1 MKALT
6 VTMAIAVLAFAATV
20 SCTGP
25 SYNNTPSPNTNAGTS
40 SPQNAN
46 TVESKLQGMRENIKS
61 NGMSFQV
68 GDTGLLS
75 TPLKELTGGQKVP
88 FSPDE
93 ARELEEQLKEAERKG
108 LVPSASNFNLVERD
122 VTLRDVQPPFD
133 WQEHVGKAA
142 FDWRSYRTITPPKR
156 QEGCGACWA
165 FAAASMLEANNSIFF
180 KRQIDV
186 SEQDIINCSE
196 GGCGGGLLHSGLK
209 TLKNRGAAAESDLG
223 YQGVKQPCSTTVR
236 KCYQVAIHGFVD
248 PNWGT
253 PEMSRMKQYIYQW
266 GGVGVFMIAT
276 DTMLGYTGGV
286 YDEFAT
292 SGENHFVVI
301 LGWDDN
307 KVHRRGKGAWLIK
320 NSWGT
325 GWGEGGFGW
334 VAYGANEI
342 GFNAQMSSPNRP
354 AAGCP

>member
-1 MKALT
+1 
-6 VTMAIAVLAFAATV
+6 
-20 SCTGP
+20 
-25 SYNNTPSPNTNAGTS
+25 
-40 SPQNAN
+40 
-46 TVESKLQGMRENIKS
+46 
-61 NGMSFQV
+61 
-68 GDTGLLS
+68 
-75 TPLKELTGGQKVP
+75 
-88 FSPDE
+88 
-93 ARELEEQLKEAERKG
+93 
-108 LVPSASNFNLVERD
+108 
-122 VTLRDVQPPFD
+122 
-133 WQEHVGKAA
+133 
-142 FDWRSYRTITPPKR
+142 
-156 QEGCGACWA
+156 
-165 FAAASMLEANNSIFF
+165 
-180 KRQIDV
+180 
-186 SEQDIINCSE
+186 
-196 GGCGGGLLHSGLK
+196 
-209 TLKNRGAAAESDLG
+209 
-223 YQGVKQPCSTTVR
+223 
-236 KCYQVAIHGFVD
+236 
-248 PNWGT
+248 
-253 PEMSRMKQYIYQW
+253 MKQYIYQW